1 MNKIAYNEE
10 GEPITLNIDTESI
23 GSHTPP
29 RMDIDMEKILI
40 HQRAIIGAFTA
51 FGILVAGLL
60 ITAVLS
66 VVIHG

>member
-1 MNKIAYNEE
+1 MTKRYTQTE
-10 GEPITLNIDTESI
+10 G
-23 GSHTPP
+23 H
-29 RMDIDMEKILI
+29 RQEKILI
-40 HQRAIIGAFTA
+40 RQRAIIGAFTA